1 MCFKTQRC
9 WVFKPEKNRKQENI
23 TRSQW
28 QLEVKIYVTNFKV
41 QENELSGRFLVWLC
55 IHFVERVVQDFPD
68 QSSIALS
75 QTKLESWIKFNN
87 QVNYSKKRDSK
98 VIWDSFGVPSLY
110 FIIVV
115 ENLHQVFNQ
124 TDHQVKLI
132 VTFVP
137 FLHFTYSTSCYFQF
151 LVKFLFVLRGHSDYF
166 AL

>member
-1 MCFKTQRC
+1 MELLNSVILPMCFKTQRC

-87 QVNYSKKRDSK
+87 QASYSKKKRLKS
-98 VIWDSFGVPSLY
+98 
-110 FIIVV
+110 
-115 ENLHQVFNQ
+115 NLR
-124 TDHQVKLI
+124 
-132 VTFVP
+132 
-137 FLHFTYSTSCYFQF
+137 FLWCYFTVLYNCCGELAPSFQPNWSSSKTDCHLCTFPALHIFNF
-151 LVKFLFVLRGHSDYF
+151 LLLSVPC
-166 AL
+166 